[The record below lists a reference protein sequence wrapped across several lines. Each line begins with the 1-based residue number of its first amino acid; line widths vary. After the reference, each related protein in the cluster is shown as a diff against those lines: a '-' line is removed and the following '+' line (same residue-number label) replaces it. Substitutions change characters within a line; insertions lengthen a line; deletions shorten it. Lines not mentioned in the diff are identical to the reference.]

1 MDKSI
6 DLIDVLLDYLQDAYN
21 ERVVDYSIFHI
32 EDYKID
38 KCSYREF
45 HWVSTTRD
53 EDEPYYV
60 VAYSPSWGI
69 INKTVY
75 TPSDLLVQLANI
87 SIELLMHC
95 IYYMEDLED
104 ERSKN

>member
-21 ERVVDYSIFHI
+21 ERVVDYSIFQV

-45 HWVSTTRD
+45 CWV
-53 EDEPYYV
+53 
-60 VAYSPSWGI
+60 
-69 INKTVY
+69 
-75 TPSDLLVQLANI
+75 LAI
-87 SIELLMHC
+87 
-95 IYYMEDLED
+95 
-104 ERSKN
+104 